1 MDVSVKPMMTRQP
14 SHAEERVSTQ
24 GWVIHRNR
32 NRRTSLFAA

>member
-1 MDVSVKPMMTRQP
+1 MLMMIRQL
-14 SHAEERVSTQ
+14 SHSEEHVSTQ